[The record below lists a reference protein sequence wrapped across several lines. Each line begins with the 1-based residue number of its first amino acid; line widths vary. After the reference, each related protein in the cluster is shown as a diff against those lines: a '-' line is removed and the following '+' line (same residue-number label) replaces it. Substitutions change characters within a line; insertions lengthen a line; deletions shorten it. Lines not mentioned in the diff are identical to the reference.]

1 MAKILYADSD
11 GKMAEIWSRALGQ
24 YGFETTHVSD
34 SSRVLPLLG
43 QARFDLLIC
52 DLWCKPV
59 SARTLCESI
68 RFSAEAEL
76 AKLPVLVIG
85 PEELQSEEFKLIF
98 KHDIY
103 FILKY
108 KSPEEWFQKITTI
121 LNAGC
126 PS

>member
-11 GKMAEIWSRALGQ
+11 GRMAEIWARALGE
-24 YGFETTHVSD
+24 YGFETVHVPE

-43 QARFDLLIC
+43 EMRFDLLIC

-59 SARTLCESI
+59 SARTICEAI
-68 RFSAEAEL
+68 RFSGRAEL
-76 AKLPVLVIG
+76 LGLPVLVIG